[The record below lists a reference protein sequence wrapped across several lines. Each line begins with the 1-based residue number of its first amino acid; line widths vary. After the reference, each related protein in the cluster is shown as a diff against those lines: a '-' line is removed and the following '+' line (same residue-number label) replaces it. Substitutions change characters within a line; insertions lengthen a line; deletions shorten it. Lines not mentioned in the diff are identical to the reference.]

1 MALIQLGLYCR
12 AASKTDE
19 LCLSQLDRLLVSK
32 EQSLWSVQTILGF
45 VVAILASVF
54 ISSIAYLVG
63 ILNCLTPL
71 GILLV
76 TQPRRKKYV
85 LYKILSRA
93 NQRIVSRRSE
103 SSMSM

>member
-1 MALIQLGLYCR
+1 M
-12 AASKTDE
+12 
-19 LCLSQLDRLLVSK
+19 
-32 EQSLWSVQTILGF
+32 QTILGF

-76 TQPRRKKYV
+76 TQPRRKK
-85 LYKILSRA
+85 IRA
-93 NQRIVSRRSE
+93 LQDTLKGQSE
-103 SSMSM
+103 DSIKTK